1 MERLGA
7 FGVDPLPCP
16 SGLFDG
22 ERLILAGLRAW
33 GRCRCDGEPAEE
45 HVRSALAEVSS
56 ERAAALFAALMQWLE
71 QNGRR
76 PVQIHCGA
84 GRGYSPDEQRL
95 VLACGVAAAA
105 PKVARRLLEP
115 LARQPEALMVL
126 ARALGGALAADGLAL
141 PVRLARSPGF
151 ERPPATL
158 H

>member
-7 FGVDPLPCP
+7 SGVEALPGP

-33 GRCRCDGEPAEE
+33 GRCRCDGEPAEK
-45 HVRSALAEVSS
+45 HVRPALAAVSS
-56 ERAAALFAALMQWLE
+56 ERAAALFAALLQSLE
-71 QNGRR
+71 QDSRR
-76 PVQIHCGA
+76 PVQLHCGS

-105 PKVARRLLEP
+105 PEVARRLLEP
-115 LARQPEALMVL
+115 LARQPEALTVL

-141 PVRLARSPGF
+141 PVRLAGSPGL
-151 ERPPATL
+151 ERPPAPL